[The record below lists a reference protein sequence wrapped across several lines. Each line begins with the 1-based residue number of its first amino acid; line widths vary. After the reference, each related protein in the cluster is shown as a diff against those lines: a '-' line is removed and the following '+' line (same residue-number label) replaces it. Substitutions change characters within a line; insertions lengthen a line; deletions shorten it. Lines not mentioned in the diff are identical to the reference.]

1 MFDPG
6 NFGVYPTQ
14 DNILTQKC
22 YTYFLV
28 SIEQGVVMPEFL
40 YRDKLYYNPVEFAM
54 DRIGGT
60 WKMPILWRLRD
71 KTLRYSEIRRS
82 LNEHLQTGKV
92 TDKMLASQ
100 LRELER
106 HGLVERKVYPVVPPR
121 VEYTIT
127 KRGLRAMASIEALRK
142 FGDEARRW

>member
-1 MFDPG
+1 M
-6 NFGVYPTQ
+6 PTFEH
-14 DNILTQKC
+14 DGK
-22 YTYFLV
+22 TYN
-28 SIEQGVVMPEFL
+28 
-40 YRDKLYYNPVEFAM
+40 NPVQLAL
-54 DRIGGT
+54 DLIGGK

-82 LNEHLQTGKV
+82 LNEHLESGKV

-106 HGLVERKVYPVVPPR
+106 HGLIEREVFPVVPPR

-127 KRGLRAMASIEALRK
+127 KRGLRSMQSIESLRK
-142 FGDEARRW
+142 FGNEARRWKRVGGDDGAT

>member
-1 MFDPG
+1 M
-6 NFGVYPTQ
+6 PTFEH
-14 DNILTQKC
+14 DGR
-22 YTYFLV
+22 TYN
-28 SIEQGVVMPEFL
+28 
-40 YRDKLYYNPVEFAM
+40 NPVQLAL
-54 DRIGGT
+54 DLIGGK

-82 LNEHLQTGKV
+82 LNEHLESGKV

-106 HGLVERKVYPVVPPR
+106 HGLIEREVFPVVPPR

-127 KRGLRAMASIEALRK
+127 KRGLRSMQSIESLRK
-142 FGDEARRW
+142 FGNEARRWKRVGGDDGAT